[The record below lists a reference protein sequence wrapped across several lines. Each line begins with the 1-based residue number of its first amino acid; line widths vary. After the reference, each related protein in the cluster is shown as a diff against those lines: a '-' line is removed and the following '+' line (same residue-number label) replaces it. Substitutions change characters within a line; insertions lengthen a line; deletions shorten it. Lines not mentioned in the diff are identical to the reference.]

1 MHDQEDLP
9 RQRTPSLGLGAAA
22 YLNQPMV
29 LENPMGI
36 PPGIS
41 SPQSA
46 PPNISLLPPTPHN
59 ELSEEAVALLA
70 QKPPAPMSAPAITAV
85 VSSAHLPH
93 AHSHCHRPTPQERYT
108 KTSQASTR
116 DNTLQHL
123 QMQVPTGIRSVIVGR
138 KSPVP
143 DRPVGHTDTIDGEQL
158 PPLVPI
164 QLPNSTTTPHGYI
177 KDPHDGQYNLEPKI
191 LQPHIQPPHPAAR
204 PPAPAFLP
212 RQGSAPPRF
221 GGSRPPTSFANGG
234 EERDRPRSTSASSGP
249 PVQPMRK
256 VSTATDPGIR
266 PSRSRSA
273 AAADAPINSYSSIKP
288 TSSDASIPSTSTLRQ
303 QQLKALSDS
312 YNDRATTD
320 IESPSS
326 AEKSSGKGKLS
337 MFGKSD
343 QDKSD
348 EMPKVLTRSNAYAA
362 EKPSSPQRQYNTK
375 PPRPEVGL
383 VPQPFGTPRSPPV
396 SSNTLEE
403 AQVIKHNNGT

>member
-1 MHDQEDLP
+1 MHDEEDLP

-22 YLNQPMV
+22 YLNQPMAV
-29 LENPMGI
+29 ENPMGR

-59 ELSEEAVALLA
+59 ELSEESVALLT
-70 QKPPAPMSAPAITAV
+70 QKPPAPMSAPSIPTAV
-85 VSSAHLPH
+85 TSANLQH

-116 DNTLQHL
+116 DTSLQHL
-123 QMQVPTGIRSVIVGR
+123 QMQVPSGIRCVNLVGR

-143 DRPVGHTDTIDGEQL
+143 DRPVGQTDTIDGEQL

-177 KDPHDGQYNLEPKI
+177 NDHHDAQYNLEPKI
-191 LQPHIQPPHPAAR
+191 LQPNIQPPHFAVR

-221 GGSRPPTSFANGG
+221 GGSRPPSSFSNGG
-234 EERDRPRSTSASSGP
+234 GERDRPRSTSASSGP
-249 PVQPMRK
+249 PVQPMRQ
-256 VSTATDPGIR
+256 VSTGTDPGIR
-266 PSRSRSA
+266 PSRSRSTT
-273 AAADAPINSYSSIKP
+273 ADAPTNSYASFKP
-288 TSSDASIPSTSTLRQ
+288 ISSDASIPSTSTLRQ
-303 QQLKALSDS
+303 QNLKAMSDP
-312 YNDRATTD
+312 YNDRASRDT
-320 IESPSS
+320 ES
-326 AEKSSGKGKLS
+326 ADKTSGKGKNS
-337 MFGKSD
+337 KFPKSE

-348 EMPKVLTRSNAYAA
+348 EVINVLRRSNAYAA
-362 EKPSSPQRQYNTK
+362 EKPSSPQRQFNTK

-403 AQVIKHNNGT
+403 AQVIKHNNRT